1 MNEKALA
8 FLENSFLKPWL
19 QQEGITDISYNGE
32 TLFFQHNLQ
41 GRQKADVVLAKEA
54 VLDFIR
60 QVANLTEQLF
70 SYASPILDV
79 SVGPYRINAVHPAI
93 GRKKYDRAVTFSLRV
108 GHSSSALLEQDT
120 TFMPQDIKNLF
131 VALLRL
137 DLSLVIAGKTGT
149 GKTELQKFLLLHLPE
164 NARII
169 VLDNVQELEEVAN
182 EETLDVTLW
191 QTSGVV
197 NEASF
202 GDLIR
207 NALRSNPD
215 WLIVAEARGKEM
227 IDVLNAAMTGHPVIT
242 TLHSQDLSS
251 MISRMARMVLM
262 GDEHLRYDEVL
273 HDIQNHFPFLI
284 FLERRVNPQGSVER
298 FVQAVAEVQKD
309 GQIRLLY
316 EIKPEGVRYQT
327 LSIERQQTLLK
338 AGVGL
343 NGLERFFNP

>member
-19 QQEGITDISYNGE
+19 QQEGITDISFNGE
-32 TLFFQHNLQ
+32 TLFFQHNRQ
-41 GRQKADVVLAKEA
+41 GRQKAEVVLSKET

-93 GRKKYDRAVTFSLRV
+93 GRKNYDRAVTFSLRI
-108 GHSSSALLEQDT
+108 GHSSSALLEHDAA
-120 TFMPQDIKNLF
+120 FMPIELKALL

-137 DLSLVIAGKTGT
+137 DLSMVIAGKTGT

-202 GDLIR
+202 SDLIR

-242 TLHSQDLSS
+242 TLHSQNLPS
-251 MISRMARMVLM
+251 MTSRMARMVLM

-284 FLERRVNPQGSVER
+284 FLERRVNEEGSVER

-309 GQIRLLY
+309 GQIKLLY
-316 EIKPEGVRYQT
+316 EIKPEGTFYQR
-327 LSIERQQTLLK
+327 LSDECQQSLIK
-338 AGVGL
+338 SGVSPI
-343 NGLERFFNP
+343 GLERFFAL

>member
-19 QQEGITDISYNGE
+19 QQDGITDISYNGE
-32 TLFFQHNLQ
+32 SLFFQHNRT
-41 GRQKADVVLAKEA
+41 GRQKAEATLAKEA

-70 SYASPILDV
+70 SYACPILDV

-93 GRKKYDRAVTFSLRV
+93 GRKKYDRAVTFSLRI
-108 GHSSSALLEQDT
+108 GHHSTALLEHDE
-120 TFMPQDIKNLF
+120 TFMPLEVKNLL

-182 EETLDVTLW
+182 EESLDVTLW

-242 TLHSQDLSS
+242 TLHSQDLLS
-251 MISRMARMVLM
+251 MTSRMARMVLM
-262 GDEHLRYDEVL
+262 GDEHLHYDEVL
-273 HDIQNHFPFLI
+273 SDIHNHFPFLI
-284 FLERRVNPQGSVER
+284 FLERRVNSEGSVER
-298 FVQAVAEVQKD
+298 FVQAVAEIQKD
-309 GQIRLLY
+309 SQIRLLY
-316 EIKPEGVRYQT
+316 EIKAEETCYQA
-327 LSIERQQTLLK
+327 LSQERQQALIK
-338 AGVGL
+338 AGI
-343 NGLERFFNP
+343 NSDGLERFWSL